1 MALYL
6 LTLDL
11 KFYYMVHLSLLH
23 FSLSPSNTHQS
34 FSTNKKTW
42 WGSTVTL
49 SSDLKITPIERII
62 LECSELVCIRLCSK
76 CRLYVEI

>member
-42 WGSTVTL
+42 WG
-49 SSDLKITPIERII
+49 KK
-62 LECSELVCIRLCSK
+62 SK
-76 CRLYVEI
+76 LMK

>member
-23 FSLSPSNTHQS
+23 FSLSPSNTH

-62 LECSELVCIRLCSK
+62 LECSELVCMRLCSK

>member
-23 FSLSPSNTHQS
+23 FSLSPSNTHES

-42 WGSTVTL
+42 WGKKTKL
-49 SSDLKITPIERII
+49 MNY
-62 LECSELVCIRLCSK
+62 IR
-76 CRLYVEI
+76 